1 MQIDNR
7 FLDDMARV
15 TSGALG
21 LMARVKDEVA
31 VLVRQ
36 QFDNLLGNME
46 LVSREEFEA
55 VKAMAGKARTEQDAL
70 AARLAALE
78 QRLGGEAAKGKSA
91 RPAPHKASSSDG

>member
-21 LMARVKDEVA
+21 MMARVKDEVA

-36 QFDNLLGNME
+36 QFDNLLGTME
-46 LVSREEFEA
+46 FVTREEFEA
-55 VKAMAGKARTEQDAL
+55 VKEMAAKARAEQEAL

-78 QRLGGEAAKGKSA
+78 SERGGDTAKGKTTH
-91 RPAPHKASSSDG
+91 PAPHKAGAKEK

>member
-7 FLDDMARV
+7 LLDDFARV

-21 LMARVKDEVA
+21 MMARLKDEVA

-36 QFDNLLGNME
+36 QMDNILGRME

-55 VKAMAGKARTEQDAL
+55 VREMAAKARAEQEKLTE
-70 AARLAALE
+70 RLKELE
-78 QRLGGEAAKGKSA
+78 LHLGSPAKDGGKEHA
-91 RPAPHKASSSDG
+91 KKAHKDGHAP

>member
-55 VKAMAGKARTEQDAL
+55 VKAMAAKARAEQEAL

-78 QRLGGEAAKGKSA
+78 ERLGGDAGKAKPA
-91 RPAPHKASSSDG
+91 RPASHRTASSES

>member
-21 LMARVKDEVA
+21 LMARVKYEVA

-36 QFDNLLGNME
+36 RFDNLLGNME
-46 LVSREEFEA
+46 IVSREEFEA
-55 VKAMAGKARTEQDAL
+55 VKAMAAKARAEQEAL
-70 AARLAALE
+70 AAKLAVLE
-78 QRLGGEAAKGKSA
+78 ERLGGEAAKTKPA
-91 RPAPHKASSSDG
+91 RPASHKTSSNES